1 MLGMRFGTPI
11 PTLIRICYHPDAG
24 HWLEFMDGTDADA
37 VAQEYPDDVR
47 RARVEMMQLA
57 EQRGNIT
64 TTFRRKTQPP
74 TPPPGKEPSTRIVK
88 AAAPTDAGVKLPVAK
103 PITLRIAKPASA
115 MPLQVARPTA
125 MPKNVSVPPLDPL
138 PPANL
143 AGTADLPPTSRQT
156 PSEVF
161 TINEQ
166 TKQRLAQL
174 LAASRRNPPGN
185 PTTDAN
191 D

>member
-74 TPPPGKEPSTRIVK
+74 TPPPGKEPSTRIAK

-115 MPLQVARPTA
+115 MGLAARPTTL
-125 MPKNVSVPPLDPL
+125 PKTVSVPPLDPL
-138 PPANL
+138 PPAKL